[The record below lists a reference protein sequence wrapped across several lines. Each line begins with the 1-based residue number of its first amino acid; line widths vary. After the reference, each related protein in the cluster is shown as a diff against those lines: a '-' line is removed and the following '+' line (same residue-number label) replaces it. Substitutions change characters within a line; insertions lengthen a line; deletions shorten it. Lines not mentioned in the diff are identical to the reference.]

1 MFVVPEAFAKSTIAR
16 EGEAGRRWLAD
27 LPRLVTE
34 LCQRWGLM
42 LDGPAM
48 HGYLG
53 VVVPVRRGAEPC
65 VLKVSWH
72 DESNTDEA
80 LALTAW
86 NGSGAVQLLAVEPTR
101 QAMLL
106 ERLDHRHPLHE
117 LPIDEAL
124 VVAGRLL
131 RRLAIPTTVPFR
143 TLPTMAAEIAHSLPT
158 RWEQV
163 GRPMARRVLERACE
177 VAQHDGPLSDKL
189 LVNYDLHYDNILAG
203 QREPWLAVDPKVVIG
218 DPEFGIAQL
227 VMNRLEAIESAGG
240 LDRHFTLLCE
250 AAALDPALARA
261 WTLVRC
267 VDYWLWGLSVG
278 LTEDPKRCARMVAW
292 LG

>member
-1 MFVVPEAFAKSTIAR
+1 MVVIPEAFAKSTIAR
-16 EGEAGRRWLAD
+16 EGEAGRQWLAD
-27 LPRLVTE
+27 LPPLVDA
-34 LCQRWGLM
+34 LCQRWGLT
-42 LDGPAM
+42 LDGPVL

-53 VVVPVRRGAEPC
+53 VVVPVRRGAEAC
-65 VLKVSWH
+65 VLKVSWP
-72 DESNTDEA
+72 DPSNMDEA
-80 LALTAW
+80 QALAVW
-86 NGSGAVQLLAVEPTR
+86 QGVGAAHLLAVEP
-101 QAMLL
+101 AYHALLL
-106 ERLDHRHPLHE
+106 ERLEHRRSLNE
-117 LPIDEAL
+117 LPIDQAL
-124 VVAGRLL
+124 VVAGQLL
-131 RRLAIPTTVPFR
+131 RRLAIPTTAPFR
-143 TLPTMAAEIAHSLPT
+143 TLRVMATAIADSLPT

-163 GRPMARRVLERACE
+163 GRPIPRAVLERAGE
-177 VAQHDGPLSDKL
+177 VARHNGPLSAHL

-227 VMNRLEAIESAGG
+227 LMNRLEAIESSGG